1 MSDEFA
7 ERLRSAVA
15 AIEGTERV
23 EATFR
28 IGGPVGAQS
37 VVNIHT
43 PATEQTSITAI
54 LEQAMARCAE
64 VLTDA
69 PTDKGNL
76 FLYCYDAEGMRH
88 TMSEVAEDLSVA
100 ISFTRLMLRVRGV

>member
-1 MSDEFA
+1 MSDQFA
-7 ERLRSAVA
+7 ERLRAAVA
-15 AIEGTERV
+15 RIEGTTRV

-43 PATEQTSITAI
+43 PTTEQAAVATI

-64 VLTDA
+64 VLVDS
-69 PTDKGNL
+69 PTDRGNL
-76 FLYCYDAEGMRH
+76 YLYCYDAEGMRH

-100 ISFTRLMLRVRGV
+100 ISFSRLILRVRGR

>member
-7 ERLRSAVA
+7 ERLRTAVA
-15 AIEGTERV
+15 TIEGTERV

-43 PATEQTSITAI
+43 PTTEQTVVTAI
-54 LEQAMARCAE
+54 LEQAMVRCAR

-69 PTDKGNL
+69 PTGRGNL
-76 FLYCYDAEGMRH
+76 YLYCYDAEGMRH

-100 ISFTRLMLRVRGV
+100 ISFSRLILRVQGA